1 MIRYHRL
8 VQADKDLDNWDP
20 ATERDY
26 AHLTGRTQPV
36 RKSIQRFVSV
46 PWPKFVTYIKNFTEH
61 VPRSSNRLNDAKAYR
76 KQNTLDFMRLHNYE
90 VGSLG
95 LRAFNIVIFEE
106 KI

>member
-46 PWPKFVTYIKNFTEH
+46 PWPKFVTYIKNFTEQ

-76 KQNTLDFMRLHNYE
+76 KQNTLDCMRLYNYE